1 MNAAELG
8 LVFMASLLTFA
19 AGFAVPF
26 KKNGILVRLSFWL
39 VTFLLELCVLLI
51 QRAGVTGK
59 FAATAFELLTNFVL
73 IGVYCKGIIWKNFIV
88 YFVTTQFSNIVM
100 AVETILFP
108 DIGAVYSAMVARR
121 GHIDPV
127 AYIVLVAVNMV
138 VAWLNAL
145 LVRGI
150 LKPEI
155 LSGANVYRAMT
166 LILMTFIVLLG
177 SLGHEFV
184 DEMKTE
190 HGGDSL
196 FLIGFWIG
204 FTIIWILVFNVIA
217 FIYNRAEKHRIRS
230 RKALIAK
237 LANDNYKYY
246 RDLARSNDEL
256 RVLYSRTR
264 MFRDWSDRD
273 KMYAEFVNNME
284 TETRD
289 RYEFSLSGCLAV
301 DALLYEYSEKA
312 KERGIRFS
320 AVMEPFSQI
329 PVSEQDAAAIVEYLM
344 ESVFVSV
351 AGGNNCDSWIMLDW
365 RMRNGMMIVVLA
377 YHSAVK
383 KHFSGRN
390 IEFVRDIV
398 SMHYGV
404 VQTVSESG
412 EDQIRLFIPSQG
424 YDKETEGSEI
434 PTV

>member
-1 MNAAELG
+1 MNAAELS
-8 LVFMASLLTFA
+8 LVCMAALLTSGAAWAIPFKRDGVLIRLSLL
-19 AGFAVPF
+19 
-26 KKNGILVRLSFWL
+26 LSLF
-39 VTFLLELCVLLI
+39 VLELGVLLI
-51 QRAGVTGK
+51 QRLGVVGK
-59 FAATAFELLTNFVL
+59 FAATIMELLISFIL
-73 IGVYCKGIIWKNFIV
+73 IGIYGKGIIWKNFIV
-88 YFVTTQFSNIVM
+88 WYVVTQCSNIWM
-100 AVETILFP
+100 AIQTAIIPSFATVYAALLLRDGHIELFP
-108 DIGAVYSAMVARR
+108 YLMLVGTNVIGTY
-121 GHIDPV
+121 
-127 AYIVLVAVNMV
+127 
-138 VAWLNAL
+138 L
-145 LVRGI
+145 LGLLSRKI
-150 LKPEI
+150 FKPEV

-166 LILMTFIVLLG
+166 LILMTLIVLLG
-177 SLGHEFV
+177 SALHEII
-184 DEMKTE
+184 DEKKPE
-190 HGGDSL
+190 YHGNNL
-196 FLIGFWIG
+196 FLFGFWIA
-204 FTIIWILVFNVIA
+204 FTIIWLFVLNLIA
-217 FIYNRAEKHRIRS
+217 YIYNRAERERV
-230 RKALIAK
+230 RNRMELIEK

-312 KERGIRFS
+312 KEKGIRFS

-365 RMRNGMMIVVLA
+365 RMRNGMIIVVLA